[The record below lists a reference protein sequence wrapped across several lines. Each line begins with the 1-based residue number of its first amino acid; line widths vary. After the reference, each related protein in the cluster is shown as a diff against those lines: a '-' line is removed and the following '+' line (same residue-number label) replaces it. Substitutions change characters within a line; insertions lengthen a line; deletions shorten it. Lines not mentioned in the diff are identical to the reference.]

1 MTSPGLPHAPVP
13 SPPGTPPPEH
23 PFGGVV
29 TRGVALSIDG
39 AAAGAIFAIGGVIV
53 SFAIAALGFAEIG
66 TAASLLSAGAVWVV
80 FVIVYFIGCW
90 ATTGQT
96 LGMRMM
102 GLRLINADGNP
113 PNVCRS
119 TVRYFGRF
127 LSILLLF
134 GGYVLVLVH
143 PRRRALHD
151 VMAGTYVVYADAPP
165 ELVAAALAPE
175 GAPLAP
181 AIAPADQAVG
191 KPV

>member
-1 MTSPGLPHAPVP
+1 MTSPGTPHAPVP

-53 SFAIAALGFAEIG
+53 SFAIAALGFAELG
-66 TAASLLSAGAVWVV
+66 AAASLLSAGAVWVA

-102 GLRLINADGNP
+102 GLKLVNANGKP
-113 PNVCRS
+113 PSICRS

-134 GGYVLVLVH
+134 SGYILVLVH
-143 PRRRALHD
+143 PKRRALHD
-151 VMAGTYVVYADAPP
+151 VLAGTYVVYADALP
-165 ELVAAALAPE
+165 ELVAAALAAE
-175 GAPLAP
+175 GAAAAP
-181 AIAPADQAVG
+181 AITPTDQAVG
-191 KPV
+191 KPI